1 MGWKRASKKALI
13 SVRYVSTRK
22 ISFHKHLTSRFDE
35 NVLRKAL
42 VISFSNGIYIYIYI
56 INTDYTTY

>member
-35 NVLRKAL
+35 NELRKAL
-42 VISFSNGIYIYIYI
+42 VISFSNGNLDLFEIYFLNIL
-56 INTDYTTY
+56 T